1 MRLLCTPIR
10 YGAILYDPARISHP
24 LDEDF
29 DANRLIEAGRLLAVG
44 HGRGN
49 VWFVSARE
57 GVGSWVLR
65 HYRRGGLIAR
75 FVRDRYLWCGGEATR
90 AFRELRL
97 LSTLEQLDLPAA
109 RPVAARYERSWLGYR
124 ADLLTLAIPD
134 TQPLAELL
142 DKPRAANF
150 WRGIGR
156 TLRRF
161 HSAGIYHADL
171 NAHNVLIDSQ
181 GAVYLVDFDRG
192 AQRAPGAWCKA
203 NISRLHRSINK
214 LRAKHG
220 AEVSSADWS
229 ALLAGYAEPLGA
241 PPR

>member
-24 LDEDF
+24 LVEDF
-29 DANRLIEAGRLLAVG
+29 VVNRLIEAGRLLAVG
-44 HGRGN
+44 HGRGK

-57 GVGSWVLR
+57 AEGSWVLR
-65 HYRRGGLIAR
+65 HYRRGGLLAR
-75 FVRDRYLWCGGEATR
+75 LVRDRYLWCGGEATR

-97 LSTLEQLDLPAA
+97 LAALERLDLPAA

-134 TQPLAELL
+134 TQSLAALI
-142 DKPRAANF
+142 DKPRDLPF
-150 WRGIGR
+150 WRVIGR

-171 NAHNVLIDSQ
+171 NAHNVLIDGQ
-181 GAVYLVDFDRG
+181 GTVYLVDFDRG
-192 AQRAPGAWCKA
+192 AQRTPGAWCNA

-214 LRAKHG
+214 LRAKQG
-220 AEVSSADWS
+220 AQVSSADWS
-229 ALLAGYAEPLGA
+229 ALLDGYAEPLSE
-241 PPR
+241 PSR